1 MREMSVREA
10 NQNFSQ
16 VIAAAERG
24 ETVIITKNGKPVAKV
39 SPQPADRRD
48 DPEWQ
53 AAYKELEAMLAAK
66 RPTGFKVG
74 KLNRDELYE
83 RNIDKPVAGDDTP

>member
-24 ETVIITKNGKPVAKV
+24 ETIVVTKNGKPVAKIA
-39 SPQPADRRD
+39 PQPMDRSK
-48 DPEWQ
+48 DPEWR
-53 AAYKELEAMLAAK
+53 AAYSALVKSLKAK
-66 RPTGFKVG
+66 RPTGYRVG
-74 KLNRDELYE
+74 TITEE
-83 RNIDKPVAGDDTP
+83 DKYGDGPT